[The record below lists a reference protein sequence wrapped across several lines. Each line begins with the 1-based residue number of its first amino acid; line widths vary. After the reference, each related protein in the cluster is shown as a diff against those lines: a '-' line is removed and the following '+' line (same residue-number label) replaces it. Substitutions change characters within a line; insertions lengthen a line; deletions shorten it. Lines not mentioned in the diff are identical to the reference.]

1 MALKPDLELRQQEW
15 LGVLE
20 GVKFEVEHVY
30 ESTYVYQR
38 GLGSSVGLYISTC
51 QLFFLICQ
59 ILLCLLTGSLAAAC
73 GMGKGTCL
81 NCTGGL
87 SSAKQPYSRWK
98 MLEQVACVYE
108 SFYFEIYPADKV
120 LAHASWICKNKI
132 GTVGQSDCG
141 HKEWSLQPCICFYTP
156 FIDFINSTV
165 SHYRYSRISP
175 RLLCFNGMPQHCC
188 CSPS

>member
-1 MALKPDLELRQQEW
+1 MRVHMCTREALAVQWDCILALASCSFLYAK
-15 LGVLE
+15 
-20 GVKFEVEHVY
+20 
-30 ESTYVYQR
+30 S
-38 GLGSSVGLYISTC
+38 SSVC
-51 QLFFLICQ
+51 WQAHWQLH
-59 ILLCLLTGSLAAAC
+59 AV
-73 GMGKGTCL
+73 GKGTCL

-108 SFYFEIYPADKV
+108 SFYFEIDPAHKV

-141 HKEWSLQPCICFYTP
+141 HKDWSLQPCICFYTP

-165 SHYRYSRISP
+165 SHDRYSRISP

-188 CSPS
+188 CSLR

>member
-1 MALKPDLELRQQEW
+1 M
-15 LGVLE
+15 
-20 GVKFEVEHVY
+20 
-30 ESTYVYQR
+30 YQR

-108 SFYFEIYPADKV
+108 SFYFEIDPAHKV

-141 HKEWSLQPCICFYTP
+141 HKDCSLQPCICFYTP

-165 SHYRYSRISP
+165 SHDRYSRISP

-188 CSPS
+188 CSLR